1 MVAACSAID
10 KDIGRIVRRNQRWGA
25 IRGQAGG
32 RNVTGSKEDRASED
46 RLRVPAGHLPGEHPL
61 RRELNDEVHSRP
73 FEPMGA
79 PVRLSH
85 LAVLT
90 GEQTAGQERAH
101 LARLCAHFKL
111 PPPDPAATQ
120 VMIEMGGFA
129 LRWERHTEFSTY
141 GFIREGPFGEAF
153 ADPIIKRVPSDWL
166 AAIPGALIVAIHV
179 AVEGRGGPRYAATEA
194 GNLLGTQQGGL
205 PGGNALAGSMMSSGA
220 AAAWTDF
227 TIGPDGFSRILVQ
240 DYEMGPR
247 RTGRL
252 VRRLLEMETYRM
264 MALLAF
270 PLARDAA
277 PALTKVGEEISNI
290 TTALATGQDSRDDR
304 ALLDELTRLAA
315 EVERI
320 GARVAYRLGAARA
333 YTALVAQRIEEL
345 REARLEGLQTL
356 GEFMNRRFGPAMRT
370 CNSVQQ
376 RLDGLAARV
385 ARTSELLRTRV
396 DVQMEAQNR
405 DLLRSM
411 NRRAKMQLRLQ
422 ETVEGLSVV
431 AISYYAAGLLGYAVK
446 GLKSAYWP
454 AAWPISVETVVGA
467 AIPVILILVWTGM
480 RRMRRRL
487 ARDDE

>member
-1 MVAACSAID
+1 M
-10 KDIGRIVRRNQRWGA
+10 
-25 IRGQAGG
+25 
-32 RNVTGSKEDRASED
+32 EDPVSED
-46 RLRVPAGHLPGEHPL
+46 RLPVSPGHLPGEHPL
-61 RRELNDEVHSRP
+61 RRDLNDEVHSRP
-73 FEPMGA
+73 FEPMVA

-101 LARLCAHFKL
+101 LARLCAHFKV
-111 PPPDPAATQ
+111 PPPAAIATQ
-120 VMIEMGGFA
+120 VMIDMGGFA

-141 GFIREGPFGEAF
+141 GFIHEGPFEEAF
-153 ADPIIKRVPSDWL
+153 ADPIIKRVPPDWL

-179 AVEGRGGPRYAATEA
+179 AVEGRGGPRYAAAEA
-194 GNLLGTQQGGL
+194 GNLLGAV
-205 PGGNALAGSMMSSGA
+205 PGGNAPAGSLMSSGA

-252 VRRLLEMETYRM
+252 VRRLLELETYRM

-320 GARVAYRLGAARA
+320 GARIAYRLGAARA

-345 REARLEGLQTL
+345 RETRLEGLQTL
-356 GEFMNRRFGPAMRT
+356 GEFMNRRFAPAMRT
-370 CNSVQQ
+370 CTSVQQ

-396 DVQMEAQNR
+396 DVQLEAQNR
-405 DLLRSM
+405 DLLESM

-431 AISYYAAGLLGYAVK
+431 AISYYAASLLGYAVK

-454 AAWPISVETVVGA
+454 AAWPFSVEAVVGV
-467 AIPVILILVWTGM
+467 AIPVILMLVWTGM

-487 ARDDE
+487 TQDVNETYR

>member
-1 MVAACSAID
+1 MSGSTEDPALANRPEAFP
-10 KDIGRIVRRNQRWGA
+10 
-25 IRGQAGG
+25 GQASLGQASLG
-32 RNVTGSKEDRASED
+32 R
-46 RLRVPAGHLPGEHPL
+46 LPGEHPL
-61 RRELNDEVHSRP
+61 RQALNDEVHARP
-73 FEPMGA
+73 FEPMVA
-79 PVRLSH
+79 PARISH

-90 GEQTAGQERAH
+90 GEQMASQERAH
-101 LARLCAHFKL
+101 LARLCAHFDVA
-111 PPPDPAATQ
+111 PPPPEATQ
-120 VMIEMGGFA
+120 VMIDMGGFA

-141 GFIREGPFGEAF
+141 GFILEGPFGEAF
-153 ADPIIKRVPSDWL
+153 ADPVIRRVPPDWL
-166 AAIPGALIVAIHV
+166 ETIPGQTIVAIHV
-179 AVEGRGGPRYAATEA
+179 AVEARGGPRYGASEA
-194 GNLLGTQQGGL
+194 SALLGAL
-205 PGGNALAGSMMSSGA
+205 PGGNAAAGSMMSSGA

-270 PLARDAA
+270 PLARDAG

-320 GARVAYRLGAARA
+320 GARVAYRLGAAKA

-356 GEFMNRRFGPAMRT
+356 GEFMNRRFLPAMRT
-370 CNSVQQ
+370 CTSVQQ
-376 RLDGLAARV
+376 RLEGLAARV

-396 DVQMEAQNR
+396 DVQLEAQNR
-405 DLLRSM
+405 DLLQSM
-411 NRRAKMQLRLQ
+411 NRRAMMQLRLQ

-431 AISYYAAGLLGYAVK
+431 AISYYAAGLLGYAMK
-446 GLKSAYWP
+446 GLKSTPWGAGLP
-454 AAWPISVETVVGA
+454 VSPELVVGA
-467 AIPVILILVWTGM
+467 AIPVIFLLVWGGVRGM
-480 RRMRRRL
+480 RRRMT
-487 ARDDE
+487 RDVEKDNL

>member
-1 MVAACSAID
+1 MEKPSSGQDLSTSPAPTQVHSPL
-10 KDIGRIVRRNQRWGA
+10 GR
-25 IRGQAGG
+25 
-32 RNVTGSKEDRASED
+32 
-46 RLRVPAGHLPGEHPL
+46 LPGEHPL
-61 RRELNDEVHSRP
+61 RHALNDEVHARP
-73 FEPMGA
+73 FEPMVA
-79 PVRLSH
+79 PARISH

-90 GEQTAGQERAH
+90 GEQMAGQERAH
-101 LARLCAHFKL
+101 LARLCAHFGVAT
-111 PPPDPAATQ
+111 PDPKATQ
-120 VMIEMGGFA
+120 MMIDMGGFT

-141 GFIREGPFGEAF
+141 GFILGGPFAEAF
-153 ADPIIKRVPSDWL
+153 GDPVIRRVPPDWL
-166 AAIPGALIVAIHV
+166 EAIPGQTIVAIHV
-179 AVEGRGGPRYAATEA
+179 AVEARGGPRHGAAEA
-194 GNLLGTQQGGL
+194 AALL
-205 PGGNALAGSMMSSGA
+205 GGNAPAGSMMSSGA

-252 VRRLLEMETYRM
+252 VRRLLELETYRM

-270 PLARDAA
+270 PLARDAG

-320 GARVAYRLGAARA
+320 GARVAYRLGAAKA

-356 GEFMNRRFGPAMRT
+356 GEFMNRRFLPAMRT
-370 CNSVQQ
+370 CTSVQQ
-376 RLDGLAARV
+376 RLKGLAARV
-385 ARTSELLRTRV
+385 VRTSELLRNRV
-396 DVQMEAQNR
+396 DVQLEAQNR

-411 NRRAKMQLRLQ
+411 NRRAMMQLRLQ

-431 AISYYAAGLLGYAVK
+431 AISYYAAGLLGYAAK
-446 GLKSAYWP
+446 GLKDTPLGAGLPVSP
-454 AAWPISVETVVGA
+454 ELVVGA
-467 AIPVILILVWTGM
+467 SIPVIFLLVWFGV

-487 ARDDE
+487 TRDVEKEDA